1 MYLSV
6 IWLALAFVLLH
17 DHHPLTSLG
26 VFNIFLIHRLWEI
39 KKYKKPRQKS

>member
-17 DHHPLTSLG
+17 DHHPITSLG
-26 VFNIFLIHRLWEI
+26 VFNIFLIHRILEVKYS
-39 KKYKKPRQKS
+39 KKRKTK